1 MSISEKVQAAEQ
13 SVVEAKDTLVELTKS
28 YESEETPE
36 GLIAIEEQA
45 ESVEKATQQFETYR
59 RAEQALAAKAVA
71 VAPESAPAVI
81 KSQGSVI
88 KEPVDYLIANA
99 VATFEAHIT
108 KQPFDALLESRFGG
122 NEYVKAVSPFVTKA
136 TVNPAMT
143 SVDGWAAELTREGY
157 GQFMELLQPESII
170 PNLPLTTMDFGS
182 NASIKIPGR
191 ATTPNM
197 AGAFVGEGDPI
208 PVKRA
213 ATMSQTLTPKKLG
226 VIGTFTQELFERST
240 PNIMEAIRRW
250 MLEDTAVALDNAF
263 LSDFVGSPVQP
274 QGMESLAG
282 TPIDGTDMLTDQTA
296 AIAALK
302 AAIVSMTSN
311 NMGRRPVWVMHPSV
325 AFSLTM
331 MHNAVGAPAFP
342 EMGSGQLINI
352 PVVTSTT
359 CATDSIFLL
368 DCADIVFA
376 GSAPR
381 FLASD
386 VATIHEEDTTPLPL
400 VDGADTVASPQRS
413 LYQTYSSAL
422 RTTWYIDW
430 ASLRDGSVVLI
441 KPVS

>member
-1 MSISEKVQAAEQ
+1 MSISEKVQSAEQ
-13 SVVEAKDTLVELTKS
+13 AVVSAKDTLVELTKAF
-28 YESEETPE
+28 EENETPE
-36 GLIAIEEQA
+36 GLIAIEEQS
-45 ESVEKATQQFETYR
+45 ETVEKEAQRFDTYR

-71 VAPESAPAVI
+71 ATPAAAPAIV
-81 KSQGSVI
+81 KSTNNHV
-88 KEPVDYLIANA
+88 KEPIDFLIANA

-108 KQPFDALLESRFGG
+108 KRPIESCIESRFGD
-122 NEYVKAVSPFVTKA
+122 NEYVKAVTPFVTKA
-136 TVNPAMT
+136 AVDPAMT
-143 SVDGWAAELTREGY
+143 NVDGWAAELTREGY

-170 PNLPLTTMDFGS
+170 PRLPLTTMDFGS

-191 ATTPNM
+191 AATPTM
-197 AGAFVGEGDPI
+197 AGAFTGEGDAI

-213 ATMSQTLTPKKLG
+213 AVMSQTLTPKKLG

-240 PNIMEAIRRW
+240 PNILEAIRRW
-250 MLEDTAVALDNAF
+250 MLEDTAIALDTAF
-263 LSDFVGSPVQP
+263 LSDFAGSVIQP
-274 QGMESLAG
+274 EGMGSLAG
-282 TPIDGTDMLTDQTA
+282 TPIDGTDMLTDQSS

-302 AAIVSMTSN
+302 AAIVSMTNN

-331 MHNAVGAPAFP
+331 LHNAVGAPAFP

-359 CATDSIFLL
+359 ASPTQIFLL

-376 GSAPR
+376 GGAPR

-386 VATIHEEDTTPLPL
+386 VASIHEEDTAPLPL
-400 VDGADTVASPQRS
+400 VDGSGTAAAPVRS
-413 LYQTYSSAL
+413 LFQTYSSAL
-422 RTTWYIDW
+422 RTTWYVDW

-441 KPVS
+441 DPVS